1 MFEELKNK
9 YILSVKK
16 NISLIDY
23 REVNNSIKE
32 FNFLNFITNDG
43 RLNITFLNDPHETH
57 KVGIENF
64 EELKKIENQL
74 ILDIKEEIINFNK
87 DDSSIENKITLITEK
102 EEINFILKS
111 SLDEKTIFEKSKE
124 SIRFWSEFE
133 ELEEI
138 I

>member
-16 NISLIDY
+16 NISLVDY
-23 REVNNSIKE
+23 QIETNPIKE

-43 RLNITFLNDPHETH
+43 RLNITFLNDPHKTH

-111 SLDEKTIFEKSKE
+111 SLDEKSIFEKSKE

>member
-16 NISLIDY
+16 NISLVDYQIEIDP
-23 REVNNSIKE
+23 IKE

-57 KVGIENF
+57 KVEIINF

-74 ILDIKEEIINFNK
+74 ILDIKEENINFNK

-111 SLDEKTIFEKSKE
+111 SLDEKSLFDKSKE
-124 SIRFWSEFE
+124 SIKFWSEFE

>member
-1 MFEELKNK
+1 MFEELKNR

-16 NISLIDY
+16 NISLVDY
-23 REVNNSIKE
+23 QIETDLIKE
-32 FNFLNFITNDG
+32 FNFLNFITTDG

-57 KVGIENF
+57 KVEIINF

-111 SLDEKTIFEKSKE
+111 SLNEKSLFDKSKE

>member
-9 YILSVKK
+9 YILSVEK

-23 REVNNSIKE
+23 QDETDPIQE
-32 FNFLNFITNDG
+32 FNFLNFITTDG
-43 RLNITFLNDPHETH
+43 YLKITFFNDPYGSH
-57 KVGIENF
+57 KVEIENF
-64 EELKKIENQL
+64 EELKKIKNQL
-74 ILDIKEEIINFNK
+74 ILDIKEETINFNK
-87 DDSSIENKITLITEK
+87 DDFLIENKITLITEK

-111 SLDEKTIFEKSKE
+111 SLDEKSIFEKSKE

>member
-16 NISLIDY
+16 NISLVDY
-23 REVNNSIKE
+23 QIETDPIKE

-57 KVGIENF
+57 KVEIINF

-111 SLDEKTIFEKSKE
+111 SLNEKSLFDKSKE